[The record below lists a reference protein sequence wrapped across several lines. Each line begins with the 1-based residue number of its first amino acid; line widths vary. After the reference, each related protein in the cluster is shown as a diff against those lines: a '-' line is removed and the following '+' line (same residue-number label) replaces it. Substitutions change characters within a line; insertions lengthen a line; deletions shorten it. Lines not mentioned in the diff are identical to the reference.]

1 VGALPVIPDDT
12 APPAKAAA
20 VVEGEVARALES
32 LWEEARYRLF
42 HPRRAFTWFSL
53 RRRFDL
59 RFIRPQ
65 EVKVLVP
72 RGTIPDCESC
82 TDICCTGP
90 NAVVSLR
97 LADVARLVDHGLDRF
112 IVHDRPPPPPVKAM
126 SWARYEME
134 TSVFARMFP
143 VLARDATGTC
153 RLLDENL
160 RCTAYPAW
168 PVSCARYPY
177 ALDALRREVFLAK
190 GCRSHRLV
198 TLDDAPG
205 SVVKLVDASVRAY
218 NERIRDIILVHVA
231 LDELHELGL
240 TRFLRLD
247 GRLAKSLAR
256 LSSTAPPA

>member
-1 VGALPVIPDDT
+1 MRSLPVLHDLA
-12 APPAKAAA
+12 APPARAAN
-20 VVEGEVARALES
+20 VDDGEVARALEN
-32 LWEEARYRLF
+32 LWREARHRLF
-42 HPRRAFTWFSL
+42 HPKRVLTWFSL

-59 RFIRPQ
+59 RFMRPQ

-72 RGTIPDCESC
+72 RGTVPDCESC

-97 LADVARLVDHGLDRF
+97 LADIARLVDKGLDRF
-112 IVHDRPPPPPVKAM
+112 IVHERPPAPPVKAM

-134 TSVFARMFP
+134 TSVFAQMFP

-153 RLLDENL
+153 LLLDENL
-160 RCTAYPAW
+160 RCTAFPAW

-218 NERIRDIILVHVA
+218 NERIRDIILVHTA
-231 LDELHELGL
+231 LPELHMLGL
-240 TRFLRLD
+240 TRHLRLE
-247 GRLAKSLAR
+247 GRLARALAR
-256 LSSTAPPA
+256 LPPRIG